1 MITTVKPVTRTE
13 DRARPRKVDNKGRA
27 FGEILLE
34 ELRKTGQDFRE
45 LKKEHK
51 EWGHREGLYQ
61 LRG

>member
-1 MITTVKPVTRTE
+1 MITSVNAVVRSEGRT
-13 DRARPRKVDNKGRA
+13 RPRQIDCEGRA